1 MRIVLKRQMF
11 AEKTFFDTSVG
22 NIKYLFY
29 GNVLAIKDGI
39 VLASGLRNVSY
50 GELVC
55 FNNDTDALGMIL
67 TLEGSEVEIVIL
79 TSEDSIQIGNPI
91 YRIEAGLGDYGKFPS
106 VKVGYTLLGKHIN
119 VLGETLNAEDLSS
132 EELFAYGQ
140 LAHNYKS
147 VFRKAPGIIYRE
159 SVRYPFYTGY
169 QVIDNFFPIGC
180 GQRELIIGDKFTGKT
195 TIAVTS
201 IINQREK
208 NGALLHKVG
217 YRTKINNYMKKNA
230 VFCIYAAIGQRRSTV
245 LRVYNL
251 LKKEGA
257 MYYSCLVSST
267 SSCKAVL
274 QYLTPYVGTTIGE
287 YFMDNGHNAFIVYDD
302 LSNHSVAYRQ
312 MALLLRRPPGR
323 EAYPGDIFYLHSS
336 LLERSAQMH
345 KSQGGGSLTSF
356 PIIETQCGDV
366 SSYIPTN
373 VISITDGQIYLDKN
387 LFNRGVRPAVHT
399 GLSVSRVG
407 SNAQNV
413 SVKFFAKKLKIQYD
427 EFQRYIGS
435 FSAADA
441 SSDSIFYKILNNGLR
456 LREVFIQRYPR
467 SFYEQMVIGYT
478 SVIGFTSKV
487 APTFIITYY
496 RLFFSSNR
504 LKKLLSHYHFNNSK
518 LVHIASYFIYNYP
531 FAQSFNYMFNVYSID
546 ILRKVLNIDLLF
558 GAFTKIFLERFHQ
571 ALDRVSKERKH
582 SI

>member
-1 MRIVLKRQMF
+1 MS
-11 AEKTFFDTSVG
+11 A
-22 NIKYLFY
+22 IKFSFY
-29 GNVLAIKDGI
+29 GNVLSIKDGI
-39 VLASGLRNVSY
+39 VIASGLRNVSY

-55 FNNDTDALGMIL
+55 FNKDSNVVGMIL
-67 TLEGSEVEIVIL
+67 TLEDHEVEIVIL
-79 TSEDSIQIGNPI
+79 SSEQSIQINDPI
-91 YRIEAGLGDYGKFPS
+91 YRMETGFGDFGKFPS
-106 VKVGYTLLGKHIN
+106 IKVGYTLLGKHIDS
-119 VLGETLNAEDLSS
+119 LGNILNLEDLSPNAIFEYLHLNTLYS
-132 EELFAYGQ
+132 
-140 LAHNYKS
+140 S

-195 TIAVTS
+195 TVAVTA
-201 IINQREK
+201 ILNQREQ
-208 NGALLHKVG
+208 NLLLLRNVG
-217 YRTKINNYMKKNA
+217 FAQNINNYMKKNI
-230 VFCIYAAIGQRRSTV
+230 VFCIYTAIGQRRSTV
-245 LRVYNL
+245 LRIYNL

-257 MYYSCLVSST
+257 MDYTCVVSST

-287 YFMDNGHNAFIVYDD
+287 HFMSKGHNAFVVYDD

-323 EAYPGDIFYLHSS
+323 EAFPGDIFYLHSS

-345 KSQGGGSLTSF
+345 KEYGGGSLTSF

-413 SVKFFAKKLKIQYD
+413 SVKMFAKKLKIQYD
-427 EFQRYIGS
+427 EFQRYMGS
-435 FSAADA
+435 FTAADA
-441 SSDSIFYKILNNGLR
+441 SADSIFSKILNNGLR
-456 LREVFIQRYPR
+456 LREIFVQRYSR
-467 SFYEQMVIGYT
+467 SFYEQL
-478 SVIGFTSKV
+478 VIGFTSAAGFTSQV
-487 APTFIITYY
+487 IPLFINSYY
-496 RLFFSSNR
+496 QLFFNSSY
-504 LKKLLSHYHFNNSK
+504 LKQLVAHYYNKDYKLL
-518 LVHIASYFIYNYP
+518 HIALYFMYIYP
-531 FAQSFNYMFNVYSID
+531 FKHTFNFFFSVYSME
-546 ILRKVLNIDLLF
+546 ILRKVLQFDLLF
-558 GAFTKIFLERFHQ
+558 AAFTKIFAGQFHH
-571 ALDRVSKERKH
+571 ALWRVSREKK
-582 SI
+582 

>member
-1 MRIVLKRQMF
+1 MSVVKYSYYGSVL
-11 AEKTFFDTSVG
+11 S
-22 NIKYLFY
+22 
-29 GNVLAIKDGI
+29 IKDGI
-39 VLASGLRNVSY
+39 IIASGLRNVSY

-55 FNNDTDALGMIL
+55 FNSDINILGMIL
-67 TLEGSEVEIVIL
+67 TLENNLVEIVIL
-79 TSEDSIQIGNPI
+79 TSEQHIQIGDPI
-91 YRIEAGLGDYGKFPS
+91 YRMDTGLGDFGKFPS
-106 VKVGYTLLGKHIN
+106 VKVGYALLGKHMD
-119 VLGETLNAEDLSS
+119 VLGTLLNTEDLSFDAIFDYEKLNNS
-132 EELFAYGQ
+132 
-140 LAHNYKS
+140 YKN

-195 TIAVTS
+195 TIAITA
-201 IINQREK
+201 ILNQRET
-208 NGALLHKVG
+208 NNNLLNSVG
-217 YRTKINNYMKKNA
+217 YSQMTNNYMKKNSI
-230 VFCIYAAIGQRRSTV
+230 FCIYTAIGQRRSTV

-251 LKKEGA
+251 LKKEDSL
-257 MYYSCLVSST
+257 YYTCVVSST

-287 YFMDNGHNAFIVYDD
+287 HFMSIGHNAFIVYDD

-336 LLERSAQMH
+336 LLERSSQMH
-345 KSQGGGSLTSF
+345 KKYGGGSLTSF

-387 LFNRGVRPAVHT
+387 LFNRGIRPAVHT

-413 SVKFFAKKLKIQYD
+413 SVKLFAKKLKIQYD
-427 EFQRYIGS
+427 EFQRYMGS
-435 FSAADA
+435 FTAADA
-441 SSDSIFYKILNNGLR
+441 SADSIFSKILNNGLR

-467 SFYEQMVIGYT
+467 SFYEQLVIGYT
-478 SVIGFTSKV
+478 SIAGFTSKII
-487 APTFIITYY
+487 PLFINNYY
-496 RLFFSSNR
+496 QLFFNSNY
-504 LKKLLSHYHFNNSK
+504 LKQILSHYHINDHV
-518 LVHIASYFIYNYP
+518 LIHIALYYIYIYP
-531 FAQSFNYMFNVYSID
+531 FKHVFNFFFSVYSMEM
-546 ILRKVLNIDLLF
+546 LRKVLKFDSLF
-558 GAFTKIFLERFHQ
+558 IAFTKIFSEQFHY
-571 ALDRVSKERKH
+571 ALWRVSKEKKH
-582 SI
+582 SIK